1 MQKTTVLRKMSFAR
15 QRLATVINYQQ
26 IRLLMKISV
35 CSFFIVLLTGQLLFA
50 GPGYGQGMEDKKITL
65 GLQKESLSNALKKIE
80 DLSGFRIAYT
90 LEDVN
95 KYEAISLHKATRT
108 LEKTLQLVLSNTKLD
123 FRRQNNAIIIYRNQ
137 SADAPSQFVY
147 ETVLP
152 ADTTVR
158 GRITND
164 RNEPL
169 ESASIQVKGTQNG
182 TYTNAQ
188 GDFIL
193 RNVGENATLVISA
206 VGYQEQELA
215 LSGRTTLNA
224 QLISSATGME
234 EVVVTALGISRE
246 AKSLSYTTQK
256 VNPATLTEVRDPNN
270 VLNSLHGKVANALI
284 IQSSEGV
291 GGPAKIILRGNRS
304 LNKTSSA
311 LIVVDGIPASMEG
324 INPDNIESMT
334 VLNGATGATL
344 YGPDAGGGVILITT
358 KKGAKGGAKVDV
370 NSGVVMER
378 PFALLRVQN
387 EYGQGSGGVLDASSG
402 VNWGAKMEGQAYTDY
417 HGNPAVYSAQP
428 DNINDFF
435 NTGMTFNNA
444 IGVSAGSEKAQ
455 TYLSYVNNAVE
466 GIVPNNK
473 LMSHIINLRI
483 TNQISERFS
492 TDAKITYH
500 RRQMKSIPRYGEG
513 NTPFFDIYK
522 IGRNVTTA
530 MARHY
535 QDINSVG
542 VPVLA
547 PWPTPAAGVYSN
559 PYWIVNNDRND
570 QLRNNIVG
578 FLRAQYK
585 LTDWLSIRGSA
596 NIDYYDQLGDRR
608 TYQSTVSWAPAAGG
622 RYEQINSRSL
632 QQWFDLML
640 EGNNKIGKDI
650 KVNYHLGTIYKDN
663 NTDATT
669 NLANGLKIP
678 NNFTLVMASAPEIS
692 QGGQQIQTQSVF
704 GLASVSLKDY
714 LFLEGTVR
722 NDWDS
727 RLPAPHSYL
736 YYSFGLSG
744 ILSDMFVLPSGI
756 SYLKAFVNYSEV
768 GNGGDYG
775 LLTTVNTLTNGVGAG
790 YIQRGPI
797 LPAAD
802 LKPEIVKTIEG
813 GVDVRFLDNRLGI
826 SLNYYK
832 SNTMNQLFSVPLTL
846 ATGYSSMYINAG
858 DVQNSGLE
866 AVLNATPVRNSRFGW
881 DVAFNFGMN
890 RNKIIKLTD
899 EVKVIN
905 QGQVT
910 WGGQPRVME
919 GGSFGDLYSRTWIQN
934 DKGQYIV
941 DADGKPMTSDRAG
954 RPESLVGNFQP
965 KARLGLS
972 NSFTYGHFALRVLVD
987 GRIGGVA
994 VSGTELNLAHNGV
1007 TEATAAYREGG
1018 WVLGGVDMDGNPV
1031 NKGITAQQFWQ
1042 AASNQRNGTG
1052 VFFMYDATSF
1062 RVRELSLGYDFP
1074 IKVKL
1079 VKAARLSA
1087 VARNL
1092 FWIYRGS
1099 SKLDVPGLSKR
1110 KMWMD
1115 PDIGSVGNNQVGNEY
1130 GLMPST
1136 RSVGLNLQLTF

>member
-1 MQKTTVLRKMSFAR
+1 
-15 QRLATVINYQQ
+15 
-26 IRLLMKISV
+26 MKISV

-95 KYEAISLHKATRT
+95 KYEAISLHRATRT
-108 LEKTLQLVLSNTKLD
+108 LEKTLQLVLSNTRLD

-137 SADAPSQFVY
+137 SADAASQFVY

-164 RNEPL
+164 RNEPV
-169 ESASIQVKGTQNG
+169 ESASILIKGTQNG

-188 GDFIL
+188 GDFLL

-206 VGYQEQELA
+206 VGYQEQELV
-215 LSGRTTLNA
+215 LNGRTTLNA

-256 VNPATLTEVRDPNN
+256 INPTTLTEVRDPNN
-270 VLNSLHGKVANALI
+270 VLNSLQGKVANALI
-284 IQSSEGV
+284 IQGSEGV
-291 GGPAKIILRGNRS
+291 GGPAKIILRGNKS
-304 LNKTSSA
+304 LTKNSSA
-311 LIVVDGIPASMEG
+311 LIVVDGIPANMQG

-358 KKGAKGGAKVDV
+358 KKGAKGGVKVDV
-370 NSGVVMER
+370 NSGMVLER
-378 PFALLRVQN
+378 PFALPSVQN
-387 EYGQGSGGVLDASSG
+387 QYGQGGGTGVIDPSSG
-402 VNWGAKMEGQAYTDY
+402 SNWGPKMEGQAYTDY

-428 DNINDFF
+428 NNINDFF

-444 IGVSAGSEKAQ
+444 IGISAGSEKAQ

-466 GIVPNNK
+466 GIIPNNK

-483 TNQISERFS
+483 TNQVGERFS

-500 RRQMKSIPRYGEG
+500 RRQINSVPRYGEG
-513 NTPFFDIYK
+513 NTPLFDAYK
-522 IGRNVTTA
+522 IPRNVTTA

-535 QDINSVG
+535 QNINSVG

-559 PYWIVNNDRND
+559 PYWIVNNDRHN
-570 QLRNNIVG
+570 QTRNSIVG

-585 LTDWLSIRGSA
+585 ITDWLSIRGSA
-596 NIDYYDQLGDRR
+596 NIDYYEQLADWR
-608 TYQSTVSWAPAAGG
+608 TYEGTVSWAPQAGG
-622 RYEQINSRSL
+622 RYEVMNTRAL

-650 KVNYHLGTIYKDN
+650 KVNYHLGTIYKDYRLE
-663 NTDATT
+663 TLT
-669 NLANGLKIP
+669 NLANGLRIP
-678 NNFTLVMASAPEIS
+678 NNFNLAMATAPQITH
-692 QGGQQIQTQSVF
+692 GGEQIRTPSVF
-704 GLASVSLKDY
+704 GLTSISFKDY

-727 RLPAPHSYL
+727 RLPSPYNYL

-756 SYLKAFVNYSEV
+756 NYLKAFVNYSEV
-768 GNGGDYG
+768 GNGGEFG
-775 LLTTVNTLTNGVGAG
+775 LLTTVNMFIPGVGAG
-790 YIQRGPI
+790 SIGRGAV
-797 LPAAD
+797 LPATD

-813 GVDVRFLDNRLGI
+813 GIEARFLDNRLGV

-832 SNTMNQLFSVPLTL
+832 SNAMNQLFSVPITV
-846 ATGYSSMYINAG
+846 ATGYSTRYINAG
-858 DVQNSGLE
+858 NVQNQGIE
-866 AVLNATPVRNSRFGW
+866 VVLNATPVRNAKFGW
-881 DVAFNFGMN
+881 SVDFNFGMN
-890 RNKIIKLTD
+890 RNKIIELTD
-899 EVKVIN
+899 QIKIMN
-905 QGQVT
+905 QGIIN
-910 WGGQPRVME
+910 WGAQPRVMV
-919 GGSFGDLYSRTWIQN
+919 GGSFGDLYSKTWLKN

-941 DADGKPMTSDRAG
+941 DDLGRPMTSDRMN
-954 RPESLVGNFQP
+954 RPDSFIGNFQP
-965 KARLGLS
+965 KARVGLS
-972 NSFTYGHFALRVLVD
+972 NSFTYGHFALRILVD
-987 GRIGGVA
+987 GRIGGIA
-994 VSGTELNLAHNGV
+994 VSGTEMNLAHNGV
-1007 TEATAAYREGG
+1007 TEATAAHREGG
-1018 WVLGGVDMDGNPV
+1018 WVLGGVNADGNPV
-1031 NKGITAQQFWQ
+1031 TQGITAQQFWQ
-1042 AASNQRNGTG
+1042 IVSSQRNGVG
-1052 VFFMYDATSF
+1052 EFFTYDATSF

-1074 IKVKL
+1074 
-1079 VKAARLSA
+1079 VKAKMIKTARLSA

-1099 SKLDVPGLSKR
+1099 SKLDIPGLSKR

-1115 PDIGSVGNNQVGNEY
+1115 PDIGSIGNNQVGNEY